1 MPTKE
6 QKRAVIKQLL
16 IPVFLIIAALLY
28 QPVRGLFQS
37 QEKIAPTRTE
47 GSKLTVSYI
56 DVGQGDATLIQKGN
70 FSMLIDAGK
79 NEKGTTVVEY
89 IKNQGITKLNVLVGT
104 HPDSDHIGGLDDVL
118 KEIPV
123 DTVYLP
129 EASKETKTYREVE
142 DALRQAEKEAQ
153 MPQIGKE
160 YQYDNNVMIRFLGP
174 QRDYSGANDNS
185 LVVQLA
191 YGKNRFLFM
200 GDAEEKSENDILAK
214 NFDLEC
220 DVLKVGHHGSYTA
233 TSDAFLQESNP
244 VYAVISAGKD
254 NSYGHPHAEVL
265 ARLED
270 EDVQVYRT
278 DTMGTI
284 QAVSDGSQVHLTTEK
299 AKGNFQQ

>member
-1 MPTKE
+1 MPTKQ

-16 IPVFLIIAALLY
+16 IPIFLIIAALLY

-37 QEKIAPTRTE
+37 QEKSVNTKTD

-56 DVGQGDATLIQKGN
+56 DVGQGDATLIHKGN

-79 NEKGTTVVEY
+79 NERGTTIVEY
-89 IKNQGITKLNVLVGT
+89 LKNQGIKKLDLLVGT

-118 KEIPV
+118 QEISV

-129 EASKETKTYREVE
+129 RATKETRTWREVE
-142 DALRQAEKEAQ
+142 RALRQTGKEAQ
-153 MPQIGKE
+153 MPEIGKE
-160 YQYDNNVMIRFLGP
+160 YRFDENVMIRFLGP
-174 QRDYSGANDNS
+174 QRKYAEANDNS

-191 YGKNRFLFM
+191 YGKTRFLFM
-200 GDAEEKSENDILAK
+200 GDAEEQAEKDILER

-233 TSDAFLQESNP
+233 TSDAFLKGANP
-244 VYAVISAGKD
+244 AYAVISAGKD

-265 ARLED
+265 SRLED
-270 EDVQVYRT
+270 EDVQIYRT
-278 DTMGTI
+278 DTMGSI
-284 QAVSDGSQVHLTTEK
+284 QAVSDGSQVRLTTENK
-299 AKGNFQQ
+299 KGNFQQ

>member
-1 MPTKE
+1 MPTKQ

-16 IPVFLIIAALLY
+16 IPIFLIIAALLY

-37 QEKIAPTRTE
+37 QEKSVNTKTD

-56 DVGQGDATLIQKGN
+56 DVGQGDATLIHKGN

-79 NEKGTTVVEY
+79 NERGTTVVEY
-89 IKNQGITKLNVLVGT
+89 LKNQGIKKLDLLVGT

-118 KEIPV
+118 QEISV

-129 EASKETKTYREVE
+129 RATKETRTWREVE
-142 DALRQAEKEAQ
+142 RALRQTGKEAQ
-153 MPQIGKE
+153 MPEIGKE
-160 YQYDNNVMIRFLGP
+160 YRFDENVMIRFLGP
-174 QRDYSGANDNS
+174 QRKYAEANDNS

-191 YGKNRFLFM
+191 YGKTRFLFM
-200 GDAEEKSENDILAK
+200 GDAEEQAEKDILER

-233 TSDAFLQESNP
+233 TSDAFLKGANP
-244 VYAVISAGKD
+244 AYAVISAGKD

-265 ARLED
+265 SRLED
-270 EDVQVYRT
+270 EDVQIYRT
-278 DTMGTI
+278 DTMGSI
-284 QAVSDGSQVHLTTEK
+284 QAVSDGSQVRLTTENK
-299 AKGNFQQ
+299 KGNFQQ